1 MTIQETI
8 IVVMKEYENEMQELR
23 EYSRTHKGT
32 YTYNGKICHYN
43 PCGTEMHLLRNKIN
57 NLKEFSKLFDN

>member
-1 MTIQETI
+1 MTTQEAIKT
-8 IVVMKEYENEMQELR
+8 VMQEYENRRQELR
-23 EYSRTHKGT
+23 EYARTHKGT

-57 NLKEFSKLFDN
+57 NLRDFSKLFDN